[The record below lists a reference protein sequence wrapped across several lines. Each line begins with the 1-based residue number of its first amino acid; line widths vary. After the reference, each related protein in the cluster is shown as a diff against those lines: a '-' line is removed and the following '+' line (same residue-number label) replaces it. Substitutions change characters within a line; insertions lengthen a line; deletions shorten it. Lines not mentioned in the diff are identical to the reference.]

1 MTVSADMALRRFAET
16 AVLKY
21 ELGQTHKHYVNNK
34 LNLNMSD
41 RQYEKWANS
50 R

>member
-1 MTVSADMALRRFAET
+1 MTVRADMALRRFPET
-16 AVLKY
+16 GVLHY
-21 ELGQTHKHYVNNK
+21 EFGQTQKHYVNNK
-34 LNLNMSD
+34 INLNLSD